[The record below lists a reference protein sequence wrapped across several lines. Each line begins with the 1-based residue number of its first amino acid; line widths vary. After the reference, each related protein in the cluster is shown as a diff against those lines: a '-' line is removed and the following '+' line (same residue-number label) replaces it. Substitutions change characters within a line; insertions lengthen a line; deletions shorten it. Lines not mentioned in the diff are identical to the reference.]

1 MNRGSLNRRVGVYA
15 GSFDPIHNGHLDLIE
30 RCAPMF
36 DVLHVALLN
45 NEAKKRPLFSI
56 EERTEMLEALLEP
69 LGNCKVE
76 SFSGLLV
83 EFARRLNAGT
93 IVRGLRAVSDFD
105 YELQM
110 VLMNRKLE
118 PGAETIFLMPKD
130 DYIYL
135 SSSLIKEVCALGGD
149 VHGLVPPAVLERL
162 VKKLRG

>member
-1 MNRGSLNRRVGVYA
+1 MNSRVGVYP

-36 DVLHVALLN
+36 DVLHVAILN
-45 NEAKKRPLFSI
+45 NETKKALFRV
-56 EERTEMLEALLEP
+56 EERTAMLEDLLAP
-69 LGNCKVE
+69 LGNCKVA

-83 EFARRLNAGT
+83 EFARRLDAGT

-105 YELQM
+105 FELQM

-149 VHGLVPPAVLERL
+149 VDGLVPPSVLEKLVERL
-162 VKKLRG
+162 RV